1 VPAATVVV
9 VTAVVTVT
17 VTAATPTAA
26 PLSPGSSRASEA
38 LLLFRVQRPVSRA
51 FDVRLFLSFLG
62 VAFSCRHPPHFLAH
76 YSLMEA

>member
-38 LLLFRVQRPVSRA
+38 LLLFRVQRHPASDSRLITQEI
-51 FDVRLFLSFLG
+51 D
-62 VAFSCRHPPHFLAH
+62 H
-76 YSLMEA
+76 